1 MRAMSKTLSMPLSK
15 IENWFKHQ
23 RRKDVEKGE
32 MKFEV
37 RILKVRRKLIYF
49 FRKKK
54 CFLTKKENF
63 LWKSSSKTQT
73 LQKFIMQPCS

>member
-1 MRAMSKTLSMPLSK
+1 MRAMSKALSMPLSK

-37 RILKVRRKLIYF
+37 LF
-49 FRKKK
+49 
-54 CFLTKKENF
+54 
-63 LWKSSSKTQT
+63 
-73 LQKFIMQPCS
+73 